1 MRTII
6 QTLFFFLIATQIC
19 FGQWYQQN
27 SGTTKNLNAV
37 SFIDDNNGFA
47 VGDSGTILY
56 TNNGGVTWIQ
66 QNSGTT
72 LSLNDICVANSNNVW
87 IVGGTEYGNDSPVIL
102 YSSDS
107 GISWNIQLGVPSLDS
122 MWLKSVYFTDIN
134 TGWIVGTGMN
144 YDWAYE
150 TVILKTIN
158 GGTNWISQS
167 SPVTSTIMRM
177 DDIYFN
183 DANVGFMLMG
193 GGNIGGFFG
202 RFYKSTDGG
211 DNWIEQIVSDGTWYH
226 SISFSDQQN
235 GILVSEGYGMFG
247 NGGRVF
253 HTTDGG
259 INWIEMTGV
268 GYSLI
273 SVAYPDLNQVW
284 AVGLVSWTDEG
295 TIFYSSDSGITW
307 STQGVFSDSL
317 NSVYFI
323 NPSTGWIVGDNG
335 TILHTTNGGV
345 SFVEE
350 EQINEMPIQ
359 FLLSQNYPNPFNPS
373 TKIKYSVPQSSQV
386 VIKVFDVLGNEIETL
401 VNEEKPTGTYEI
413 NWNAATLPSGVY
425 FYQLKVYPAIGGAG
439 DYINIKK
446 MILLK

>member
-1 MRTII
+1 MRKII
-6 QTLFFFLIATQIC
+6 QTLFFFSLLTQIC
-19 FGQWYQQN
+19 FAQWYQQN

-37 SFIDDNNGFA
+37 SFLDANNGFA
-47 VGDSGTILY
+47 VGDNGTILY
-56 TNNGGVTWIQ
+56 TDNGGATWIQ

-72 LSLNDICVANSNNVW
+72 LSLNDICLVNANNIWV
-87 IVGGTEYGNDSPVIL
+87 VGGTEYGNDSPVIL

-107 GISWNIQLGVPSLDS
+107 GISWTIQLGVPSLDS

-134 TGWIVGTGMN
+134 TGWIVGTRMN
-144 YDWAYE
+144 NDWAFE

-167 SPVTSTIMRM
+167 SPVTSTTMRM

-193 GGNIGGFFG
+193 VGNIGGFWG
-202 RFYKSTDGG
+202 HFYNTTDGG
-211 DNWIEQIVSDGTWYH
+211 DNWIDQFGLTGTWYH
-226 SISFSDQQN
+226 SISFSDKLN
-235 GILVSEGYGMFG
+235 GILVGEGYGMFG

-284 AVGLVSWTDEG
+284 AIGLVSWSGEG

-317 NSVYFI
+317 NGVYFI
-323 NPSTGWIVGDNG
+323 NSSTGWVVGDSG
-335 TILHTTNGGV
+335 IILHTTNGGV
-345 SFVEE
+345 AFVEE
-350 EQINEMPIQ
+350 DQIDGFPTEYN
-359 FLLSQNYPNPFNPS
+359 LTQNYPNPFNPS
-373 TKIKYSVPQSSQV
+373 TKIKYSIPQTSQV
-386 VIKVFDVLGNEIETL
+386 QVKVFDVLGNEIETL
-401 VNEEKPTGTYEI
+401 VNEEKSVGSYELT
-413 NWNAATLPSGVY
+413 WNAEQLPSGIY
-425 FYQLKVYPAIGGAG
+425 FYLIQAG
-439 DYINIKK
+439 SFIDTKK
-446 MILLK
+446 MILIK